1 MTVEYEQVKQDF
13 LSGKIKGCKTF
24 FEKNEYFVEAGYC
37 YIVLDKLSSAVKCFE
52 KVSNENIRAHW
63 GLTLIQ
69 MLRGK
74 LTTPPTYFEILS
86 LIHI

>member
-1 MTVEYEQVKQDF
+1 MTVEYEQVKQNF

-52 KVSNENIRAHW
+52 KVSNEDIRAH
-63 GLTLIQ
+63 GD
-69 MLRGK
+69 
-74 LTTPPTYFEILS
+74 
-86 LIHI
+86 